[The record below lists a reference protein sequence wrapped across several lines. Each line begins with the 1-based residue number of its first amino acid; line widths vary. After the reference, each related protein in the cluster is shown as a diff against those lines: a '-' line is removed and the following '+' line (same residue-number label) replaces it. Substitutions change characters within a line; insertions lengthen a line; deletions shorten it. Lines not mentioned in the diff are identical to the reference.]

1 MDVSMHKDQA
11 KVSVLLSEHVTF
23 RFLYFMNSIS
33 FPSLLKDLDEFGIA
47 YICV

>member
-11 KVSVLLSEHVTF
+11 KVSVLSEHVTF